1 MKIPYLKKKPELK
14 SYHNVTWEDNY
25 SWIHQ
30 KNILEVLRD
39 KTKLDPE
46 VKNYL
51 DEENSYA
58 NYHLKDTENLQK
70 KLFDEI
76 KGRIKLDDESLP
88 YKDHTYEYWSKTT
101 AVGNYSIKLR
111 KKIDTDLVEE
121 IWNGDEEKKKLET
134 EYFGVGDL
142 EVSNNDKYLGYSLDI
157 KGSEYYTIFIRD
169 IKTNEI
175 ITKEISETSGG
186 ITFSLDD
193 KYVFYSKLDQNHR
206 ARKIYRHEIGN
217 FNGQDELIFEEKSEA
232 FTVSIGLSS
241 DEKYYFINTSDHNTS
256 EQYYFGVDE
265 INIKPK
271 LIIKREKGIIYSVSS
286 WDSKFFNHTN
296 KDAED
301 FKIDVSDSLEKQ
313 NWKTFIPPRDE
324 VLIGGCTFL
333 KNWIIRSETSNALDK
348 LFVKNIS
355 SGVEEELIFSN
366 ETVYVP
372 GISLIQK
379 DRDTDNVYLGYSSPK
394 TPSRVYSY
402 NLSTKTKKLVKEQ
415 EIPSGHNPED
425 YIVERVDY
433 KSHDGRLV
441 PLTIT
446 RHKKTKIDGSANLL
460 LYGYGSYGSS
470 MSPNFSS
477 TRLSLINRDII
488 WATAHIRGGMEKGM
502 KWWKEGKLINKKNTF
517 EDYIHAAKY
526 LIDNN
531 YSSKGKIIGM
541 GGSAGGLL
549 MGAVVNQAPELFLGI
564 IMAVPFVDSLTT
576 NLDHSLPLT
585 VGEFD
590 EFGNAKD
597 IKEHFDYIFSYAPY
611 NNIKK
616 MDYPHI
622 LITTSLSAN
631 TLAVTPEPHENTIF
645 LLWSKLNGLN
655 FSTILSLAINVRSS
669 VFINSEKG
677 KQNEFLI
684 DPLLKPFL
692 GSATFPSNL
701 SILLAS
707 ITLNSF
713 SEIFLS
719 ISCLSFTSFL
729 FSLAL

>member
-169 IKTNEI
+169 IETNEI
-175 ITKEISETSGG
+175 ITKEIFETSGG

-256 EQYYFGVDE
+256 EQYYFGVNE
-265 INIKPK
+265 IDTKPK
-271 LIIKREKGIIYSVSS
+271 LIMKREKGIIYSVSS
-286 WDSKFFNHTN
+286 WDNKFYNHTN

-502 KWWKEGKLINKKNTF
+502 KWWKEGKLTNKKNTF

-526 LIDNN
+526 LNDNN

-622 LITTSLSAN
+622 LITTSLSDN
-631 TLAVTPEPHENTIF
+631 RVLFDEPAKFTAKLREYKTDNN
-645 LLWSKLNGLN
+645 LL
-655 FSTILSLAINVRSS
+655 
-669 VFINSEKG
+669 
-677 KQNEFLI
+677 
-684 DPLLKPFL
+684 LLKTEMNA
-692 GSATFPSNL
+692 GHGGKSGRDGA
-701 SILLAS
+701 IE
-707 ITLNSF
+707 
-713 SEIFLS
+713 EIAIDYAF
-719 ISCLSFTSFL
+719 
-729 FSLAL
+729 ALKVAEKI

>member
-14 SYHNVTWEDNY
+14 SCHNVTWEDNY

-39 KTKLDPE
+39 KNKLLPE
-46 VKNYL
+46 VKDYL
-51 DEENSYA
+51 EEENKYTEH
-58 NYHLKDTENLQK
+58 HLENTKPIQK

-88 YKDHTYEYWSKTT
+88 YKDHTYEYWTKTT
-101 AVGNYSIKLR
+101 KTGNYSIKLR
-111 KKIDTDLVEE
+111 KKINSDEIEE
-121 IWNGDEEKKKLET
+121 IWNGDKEKENLGV

-142 EVSNNDKYLGYSLDI
+142 EVSNNDKYLGYSLDT
-157 KGSEYYTIFIRD
+157 KGSEYYTIFIRN
-169 IKTNEI
+169 IENNEI
-175 ITKEISETSGG
+175 ITKEITETSGG

-193 KYVFYSKLDQNHR
+193 KFIFYSKLDENHR

-217 FNGQDELIFEEKSEA
+217 FEDQDQLIFEEKTEA

-241 DEKYYFINTSDHNTS
+241 DEKYYFINSSDHNTS
-256 EQYYFGVDE
+256 EQYYFSVE
-265 INIKPK
+265 EKNPKPK
-271 LIIKREKGIIYSVSS
+271 LIMQREKGILYSISS
-286 WDSKFFNHTN
+286 WDGKFYNHTN
-296 KDAED
+296 KNAED
-301 FKIDVSDSLEKQ
+301 FKIDFSDSLENQ
-313 NWKTFIPPRDE
+313 EWKTFIPARDE
-324 VLIGGCTFL
+324 VLIGGLTFL
-333 KNWIIRSETSNALDK
+333 KDWIIRSETSDASDK

-355 SGVEEELIFSN
+355 TGIEEELIFSN
-366 ETVYVP
+366 EKIYVP
-372 GISLIQK
+372 GVSLVQR
-379 DRDTDNVYLGYSSPK
+379 DRNTNDIYLGYSSPK

-402 NLSTKTKKLVKEQ
+402 NLKNKSKKLVKEQ
-415 EIPSGHNPED
+415 EIPSGHNPDD
-425 YIVERVDY
+425 YVVERVEY

-477 TRLSLINRDII
+477 TRLSLIDRDII

-502 KWWKEGKLINKKNTF
+502 KWWKEGKLTNKKNTF
-517 EDYIHAAKY
+517 EDYIYAAKY
-526 LIDNN
+526 LIDKK

-597 IKEHFDYIFSYAPY
+597 NKEHFDYIFSYAPY

-622 LITTSLSAN
+622 LITTSLSDN
-631 TLAVTPEPHENTIF
+631 RVLFDEPAKFTAKLRDYKTDNN
-645 LLWSKLNGLN
+645 LLLLKTEMNAGHGGKSGRDG
-655 FSTILSLAINVRSS
+655 AIEEIAIDYA
-669 VFINSEKG
+669 FALKISEK
-677 KQNEFLI
+677 I
-684 DPLLKPFL
+684 
-692 GSATFPSNL
+692 
-701 SILLAS
+701 
-707 ITLNSF
+707 
-713 SEIFLS
+713 
-719 ISCLSFTSFL
+719 
-729 FSLAL
+729 